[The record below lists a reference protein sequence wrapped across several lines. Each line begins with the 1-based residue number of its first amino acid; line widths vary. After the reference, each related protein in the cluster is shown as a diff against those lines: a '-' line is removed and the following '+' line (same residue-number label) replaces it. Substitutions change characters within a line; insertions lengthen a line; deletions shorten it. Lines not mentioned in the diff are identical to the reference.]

1 MKVKVT
7 NEQIIKS
14 KRSIYNL
21 YWRWENWL
29 QKVFIPY
36 ARIPVFIVLGFLFLA
51 AGDYIYY
58 GNQKD
63 ISALPKPVQERY
75 NSLIVQH
82 GEAFKNRWQL
92 EAQGK
97 EKYLQTRSEISSELQ
112 KIHDEAPY
120 ASWGRGVINSIKE
133 TLWGIKPKN

>member
-1 MKVKVT
+1 MKMKVTDINIFSIKKRV
-7 NEQIIKS
+7 NQI
-14 KRSIYNL
+14 
-21 YWRWENWL
+21 YWTIENW
-29 QKVFIPY
+29 QREVFIPY

-51 AGDYIYY
+51 TGDYIYY
-58 GNQKD
+58 KDQKD
-63 ISALPKPVQERY
+63 ISALPKQTQERY

-97 EKYLQTRSEISSELQ
+97 NKYLQVRSEISSELQ

-120 ASWGRGVINSIKE
+120 ASWGRSVINSIKE